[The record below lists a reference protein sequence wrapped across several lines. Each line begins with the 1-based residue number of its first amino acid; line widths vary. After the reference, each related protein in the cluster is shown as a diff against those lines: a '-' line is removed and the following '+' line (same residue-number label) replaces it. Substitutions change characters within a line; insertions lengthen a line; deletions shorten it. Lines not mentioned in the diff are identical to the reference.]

1 MAEQNFQDVFKVE
14 RVTPWINPYEY
25 ILSTNQGDFIYVPQ
39 DIVNKGYVKEENAG
53 FVQTADGKIEVKK
66 ENRQFFH
73 PEFLNQDF
81 LSAAKPFKVD
91 EGIFTDAQKSAM
103 SQLVGGDVDTGYLFP
118 VAQYMGNVS
127 AIPFSYELDEDS
139 PPISGISSLS
149 NEGVGGVQFGSGYK
163 YILGKPTSNNFDF
176 INPDSSIN
184 TLTTTYTPPRRR
196 GGILGSAARSITGA
210 IAGIPFLP
218 EIVGFATGNPVLY
231 GSLKAAQTAGSG
243 GDIGDTL
250 KAGIVGGGS
259 MYLGQELLGP
269 TDVSAGQPVGGTPG
283 VSEVYPVDMS
293 VGGTV
298 TPLPPGSIGLP
309 PIDLLGGT
317 TFPSQGLSPP
327 TGNELIQAPA
337 APTPDV
343 SLISPEAV
351 FPGEGLI
358 NPTMPGIPSMG
369 GGTGLTVGVPGG
381 TVGAGGFTP
390 EGAVPVLGDQGSFIN
405 DPNVIGQPVIQPGT
419 ESLSLRD
426 AFDALRSANRVSGLL
441 NNGGGGQAVG
451 GVSDPGQMPAG
462 SVDVSRLLSL
472 LSGANVRTPN
482 VYSLLG

>member
-14 RVTPWINPYEY
+14 RVIPWINPYEY

-81 LSAAKPFKVD
+81 LSSAKPFKVD

-103 SQLVGGDVDTGYLFP
+103 SQLVGGDVDRGYLFP

-184 TLTTTYTPPRRR
+184 TLTTTYTPPKKR

-259 MYLGQELLGP
+259 MYLGQQLLGP

-298 TPLPPGSIGLP
+298 TPLPPVDMTLPSYGLL
-309 PIDLLGGT
+309 DGV
-317 TFPSQGLSPP
+317 TFPSQGLQVPP
-327 TGNELIQAPA
+327 SNVSTLPPSLADGSNLLGTGLQI
-337 APTPDV
+337 
-343 SLISPEAV
+343 
-351 FPGEGLI
+351 
-358 NPTMPGIPSMG
+358 PTMPGIPSMG